1 MALIVT
7 RVTSIQALR
16 GKLSVGNYNFEMLQ
30 KPYFREQIRSPYFA
44 SQIRGKY
51 RKSVAV
57 NTSGTGV
64 QDTSNLEIITQG
76 QVYRIRLTLICRL
89 NFWSVTF
96 CTLVILSP
104 YSCYL
109 YHDTITC
116 IYEILLK
123 VVLNTNNLDSYKIK
137 S

>member
-76 QVYRIRLTLICRL
+76 QVYRILLILRLFTLGQVYR
-89 NFWSVTF
+89 
-96 CTLVILSP
+96 
-104 YSCYL
+104 
-109 YHDTITC
+109 
-116 IYEILLK
+116 ILLILRLSHK
-123 VVLNTNNLDSYKIK
+123 ARCTGYA
-137 S
+137 